1 LLSTATPYRDKE
13 GKITEYRGI
22 MRDVTQQR
30 KLEQQLL
37 QAQKMEAVGQLAGGI
52 AHDFNNIL
60 QAIIGYGSL
69 LQMKIPKNDPLRH
82 NVDQILASSE
92 RAASLTHGLL
102 AFSRRQ
108 IINLKPVKLNEI
120 VRRVEKL
127 LLRLISEDIELRIIL
142 YPTTPPVIP
151 LHPPLLKGDRGG
163 LFEKEGEKGFERE
176 AGASEDL
183 TIMADSSQIEQVLMN
198 LANNARDAMPD
209 GGLLTMGTELVE
221 LGEEYIKT
229 YGYGKPGMY
238 ALISVTDTGEG
249 MDENIRE
256 KIFEPFFTTK
266 EVGKGTGLG
275 LSMVYGIIKQHN
287 GYINVYSE
295 LGKGTTFK
303 IYLPLTTSE
312 VEERKPTETTI
323 TIGGTETILLA
334 EDDADVRTFT
344 KSVLE
349 EFGYT
354 VIEAGNGE
362 DAVKR
367 FIENK
372 DKVQLLLLDVIMPK
386 KNGKE
391 VYEEIRKTRPEIKAL
406 FMSGYAA
413 NTIQKEGI
421 LEEGLKFV
429 LKPISPTKLLR
440 KVREVLGN

>member
-1 LLSTATPYRDKE
+1 
-13 GKITEYRGI
+13 
-22 MRDVTQQR
+22 
-30 KLEQQLL
+30 
-37 QAQKMEAVGQLAGGI
+37 
-52 AHDFNNIL
+52 
-60 QAIIGYGSL
+60 
-69 LQMKIPKNDPLRH
+69 
-82 NVDQILASSE
+82 
-92 RAASLTHGLL
+92 
-102 AFSRRQ
+102 
-108 IINLKPVKLNEI
+108 
-120 VRRVEKL
+120 
-127 LLRLISEDIELRIIL
+127 
-142 YPTTPPVIP
+142 
-151 LHPPLLKGDRGG
+151 
-163 LFEKEGEKGFERE
+163 
-176 AGASEDL
+176 
-183 TIMADSSQIEQVLMN
+183 MADSSQIEQVLMN

-229 YGYGKPGMY
+229 HGYGKPGMY

-303 IYLPLTTSE
+303 IYLPLTTAE
-312 VEERKPTETTI
+312 VEETKPTEPTI

-406 FMSGYAA
+406 FMSGYAT
-413 NTIQKEGI
+413 NIIQKKGI
-421 LEEGLKFV
+421 LEKGLNFI

-440 KVREVLGN
+440 TIREVLEK